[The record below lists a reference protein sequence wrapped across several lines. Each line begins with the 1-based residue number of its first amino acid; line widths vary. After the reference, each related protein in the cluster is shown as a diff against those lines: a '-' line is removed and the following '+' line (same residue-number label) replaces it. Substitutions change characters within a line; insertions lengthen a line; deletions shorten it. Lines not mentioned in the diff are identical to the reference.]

1 MKTYLMALL
10 TAAMMLTGAGAFASE
25 ADSEVSSGSSSA
37 KLEVEELKPVA
48 APAVEEQQ
56 PEEQAP
62 VVKPAKQYKR
72 STSSGPRPKDLDFR
86 HCLELEDNAAIAQC
100 AQEQ

>member
-10 TAAMMLTGAGAFASE
+10 AAVMVAFGANTFA
-25 ADSEVSSGSSSA
+25 ADEEVSNSARSTSSTTR
-37 KLEVEELKPVA
+37 LEVEELKP
-48 APAVEEQQ
+48 AVEE
-56 PEEQAP
+56 AP
-62 VVKPAKQYKR
+62 AAEAPAAKPIKHYKR
-72 STSSGPRPKDLDFR
+72 STSNKQRAKDLDFR